1 MIVLGPERLLGV
13 VPGGR
18 LRPRFPVELLPYAHE
33 TPPVNGREGWAAD
46 FGGGNV
52 AAVSLCVVYWM
63 LEVRIRPSF
72 CHAHLPLNAV
82 HSRALA
88 WGPGVAD
95 WLGFSAGQTMT
106 EPKLATGDALLV
118 IDVINDFRHDDG
130 DRLLASFRERLVAMT
145 ETIAKARAAAVP
157 IIYVNEDHDRWD
169 SDAPALTRS
178 VLDRNHGSEVVKSL
192 APHPDDHF
200 LLKHRYSAFD
210 HTALDLLLEQLSV
223 DRLVLIGSA
232 IEGCIVQTAI
242 DAREQGFKTTILADA
257 CASTD
262 PELEKTALNY
272 AEQVVGATSHLV
284 NNVRLHPGR
293 W

>member
-1 MIVLGPERLLGV
+1 
-13 VPGGR
+13 
-18 LRPRFPVELLPYAHE
+18 
-33 TPPVNGREGWAAD
+33 
-46 FGGGNV
+46 
-52 AAVSLCVVYWM
+52 
-63 LEVRIRPSF
+63 
-72 CHAHLPLNAV
+72 
-82 HSRALA
+82 
-88 WGPGVAD
+88 
-95 WLGFSAGQTMT
+95 MT
-106 EPKLATGDALLV
+106 EPLKFATGDALLA
-118 IDVINDFRHDDG
+118 IDVINDFQRDDG